1 MIITFWVIKL
11 IFKKL
16 SKYKIK
22 NILLNLKI
30 IKNSKFKIQKLKTWY
45 ANSIV

>member
-1 MIITFWVIKL
+1 MIITSWVIKP

-30 IKNSKFKIQKLKTWY
+30 IKNSKFKIQKFKTWN